1 MDKLKAAEIL
11 KISVDASQREIKR
24 AYARLLREY
33 HPEEYPEEFKKIQ
46 EAYESL
52 KEKDS
57 GRSDEPIYRE
67 KPLHKEQSVQRDIQQ
82 HREESVKRDVPQHE
96 DESVQRDASQYE
108 EEIPAGEKGIDFEKV
123 EWKAQQEEKL
133 RQEAAI
139 ELAGKELEM
148 IVSSNSLKHRLASY
162 EKFLQD
168 ERYKDILYED
178 RFIGKAC
185 EILRY
190 ADLKKE
196 VYAVFADAYHFREYQ
211 PEQLKPSARRL
222 YEIIR
227 QHCSFTKK
235 HGKAKI
241 VNTLLVTAYV
251 SLRMYRSTGAS
262 WGVAFLLLLTFVV
275 MYNGFSKLVRI
286 YTRWRIHMM
295 YSLFIIVSQ
304 LIMLLGDIYRKYL
317 GLGDNGDVLGAFLFM
332 FGLLYFSVTVVAY
345 VLYKVYRKVKVRTE
359 TEKNK

>member
-67 KPLHKEQSVQRDIQQ
+67 KPLHKEQSVQRDTQQ
-82 HREESVKRDVPQHE
+82 HREEP
-96 DESVQRDASQYE
+96 
-108 EEIPAGEKGIDFEKV
+108 GIDFEKV

-178 RFIGKAC
+178 GFIGQAC

-211 PEQLKPSARRL
+211 PEQLKPSARRF

-317 GLGDNGDVLGAFLFM
+317 GIGDNGDVLGAFLFM
-332 FGLLYFSVTVVAY
+332 FGLLYFSVTVAAY